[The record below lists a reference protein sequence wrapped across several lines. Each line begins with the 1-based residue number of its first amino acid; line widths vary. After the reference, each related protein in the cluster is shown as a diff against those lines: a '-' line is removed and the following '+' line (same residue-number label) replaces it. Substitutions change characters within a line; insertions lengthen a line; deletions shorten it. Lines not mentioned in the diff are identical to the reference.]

1 MPADMIFV
9 NGTVIPIDSAV
20 AASSPVAVA
29 VTGNTITA
37 LGPDA
42 EIRLLAGPGTRVV
55 DLVGRSLLPGINDN
69 HTHPMSYGESL
80 GQIDATPDT
89 APTLAVIQEAFA
101 AAHESNGEGHRGDW
115 LLGRGYDDTRLDI
128 HRHPTRWELDQVT
141 GDRPAFLVRTCGHLA
156 VANSAALRL
165 AGIDRAAVDPTGG
178 QIDRTDEGEPT
189 GVLRERAMALVRTHI
204 PSPTKTEIKDYLR
217 AAGARF
223 LRYGITSVGEASIR
237 TSTEFAAYEELARD
251 GELPMRTFT
260 MMLIDDTLD
269 DLASVGL
276 TTGFGDAWL
285 RIGPAKVFQDG
296 SGGGRTAAMS
306 IDYRNDP
313 GNRGIT
319 IYDQAGLDDR
329 FVRAHEA
336 GFQLSAHAIGDH
348 AIDMIVTAYER
359 AHART
364 PRLGSRP
371 RIEHCG
377 LCTPELL
384 DRLVALGAVAIPQP
398 AFGYYLGDSY
408 IENFTSEQ
416 LALAYPARA
425 WIDRGIVA
433 AGSSDVPV
441 VPCDPWINLR
451 AAVTRKTRDGQEM
464 GPEQKVSIEEAL
476 VMFTQNGAYCS
487 FEEQLKGSIT
497 PGKLA
502 DLIVVDRDPRT
513 VAPDELHTIRTEMT
527 VVDGRIVFEA

>member
-1 MPADMIFV
+1 MPADIVFV
-9 NGTVIPIDSAV
+9 NGIVIPIDPEV
-20 AASSPVAVA
+20 ALGAPEAVA

-37 LGPDA
+37 AGSNED
-42 EIRLLAGPGTRVV
+42 IRAQAGPGTRVV
-55 DLVGRSLLPGINDN
+55 DLGGRSLLPGINDN

-80 GQIDATPDT
+80 GQIDATPD
-89 APTLAVIQEAFA
+89 AAARLADIQDSFA
-101 AAHESNGEGHRGDW
+101 AARRANGIGRRGDW

-128 HRHPTRWELDQVT
+128 HRHPTRWDLDQVT
-141 GDRPAFLVRTCGHLA
+141 GDRPTFLVRTCGHLA

-165 AGIDRAAVDPTGG
+165 AGIDRTTVDPTGG
-178 QIDRTDEGEPT
+178 KIDRNEAGEPT
-189 GVLRERAMALVRTHI
+189 GVLRERAMTLVRQHI
-204 PSPTKTEIKDYLR
+204 PAPTKAEIKDHLR

-237 TSTEFAAYEELARD
+237 TSAEFAAYEELARD

-269 DLASVGL
+269 DLAAVGL

-306 IDYRNDP
+306 TDYRNDP

-319 IYDQAGLDDR
+319 IYDQEGLDDR
-329 FVRAHEA
+329 FARAHDA
-336 GFQLSAHAIGDH
+336 GFQLSAHAIGDR

-364 PRLGSRP
+364 PRENTRP

-384 DRLVALGAVAIPQP
+384 DRMVALGAVAIPQP

-408 IENFTSEQ
+408 IENFSSEQ

-441 VPCDPWINLR
+441 VPCDPWVNIR
-451 AAVTRKTRDGQEM
+451 AAVTRKTAMARRW
-464 GPEQKVSIEEAL
+464 GPSKRFLS
-476 VMFTQNGAYCS
+476 T
-487 FEEQLKGSIT
+487 K
-497 PGKLA
+497 
-502 DLIVVDRDPRT
+502 RW
-513 VAPDELHTIRTEMT
+513 
-527 VVDGRIVFEA
+527 

>member
-1 MPADMIFV
+1 MAADIVFV
-9 NGTVIPIDSAV
+9 NGTVIPIDPAV
-20 AASSPVAVA
+20 AAARPEAVA
-29 VTGNTITA
+29 VHGNTVSAVGTN
-37 LGPDA
+37 A
-42 EIRLLAGPGTRVV
+42 EMRSLAGPTTRVV
-55 DLVGRSLLPGINDN
+55 DLSGRALLPGINDN

-80 GQIDATPDT
+80 GQIDATPDA
-89 APTLAVIQEAFA
+89 APTLGHLQRAFA
-101 AAHESNGEGHRGDW
+101 AARESGGVGRRGDW
-115 LLGRGYDDTRLDI
+115 LLGRGYDDIRLDVQ
-128 HRHPTRWELDQVT
+128 RHPTRWDLDQAT
-141 GDRPAFLVRTCGHLA
+141 GDRPALLVRTCGHLA

-165 AGIDRAAVDPTGG
+165 AGIDDSRLDPTGG
-178 QIDRTDEGEPT
+178 QIDRNDAGEPT
-189 GVLRERAMALVRTHI
+189 GVLRERAIALVREHI
-204 PSPTKTEIKDYLR
+204 PAPTKAEIKTNLR

-269 DLASVGL
+269 ALASVGL
-276 TTGFGDAWL
+276 MTGFGDARL
-285 RIGPAKVFQDG
+285 RIGPAKLFQDG

-306 IDYRNDP
+306 TDYRNDP

-319 IYDQAGLDDR
+319 IYDQEGLDER
-329 FVRAHEA
+329 FARAHAA
-336 GFQLSAHAIGDH
+336 GFQLAAHAIGDR
-348 AIDMIVTAYER
+348 AIKMIVTAYER
-359 AHART
+359 AHARI
-364 PRLGSRP
+364 PRTDTRP

-384 DRLVALGAVAIPQP
+384 DRMVKLGAVAIPQP
-398 AFGYYLGDSY
+398 AFAYYLGDSY
-408 IENFTSEQ
+408 IRNFSAEQ

-441 VPCDPWINLR
+441 VPCDPWINIR
-451 AAVTRKTRDGQEM
+451 AAVTRGTRDGQVM
-464 GPEQKVSIEEAL
+464 GPEQKVTIDEAL

-487 FEEQLKGSIT
+487 FEENLKGSIT

-513 VAPDELHTIRTEMT
+513 VAPMDLNTIRTEMT
-527 VVDGRIVFEA
+527 ILDGRIVYEA